1 MLCWYSFELFWCS
14 FKKLTDWPSKPAQ
27 LYSLFNN
34 FTNTACKFATFL
46 PSAGG
51 ACSWWLL
58 VRGEWNVRVS
68 GVEGS
73 WAELGCTRSKRFCS
87 SLVLQSS
94 SPPAQSCQDWWLQS
108 LICVGGTGPAVDL
121 QQPCRALAAVECSVG
136 LLATEALTTPLDCS
150 PHHPQPLTTLTNT
163 ATNIQTSKHP
173 PLLL

>member
-46 PSAGG
+46 PSAGAG
-51 ACSWWLL
+51 GGCWW
-58 VRGEWNVRVS
+58 EVS
-68 GVEGS
+68 GMWGFQVLRGAELS
-73 WAELGCTRSKRFCS
+73 WAAPDLNDS
-87 SLVLQSS
+87 VLLWSS